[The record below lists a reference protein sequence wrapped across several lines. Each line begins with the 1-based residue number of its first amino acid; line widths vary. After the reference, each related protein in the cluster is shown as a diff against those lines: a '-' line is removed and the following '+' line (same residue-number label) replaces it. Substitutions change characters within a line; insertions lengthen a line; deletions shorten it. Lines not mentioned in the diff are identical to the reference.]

1 MGAIGEYVLSVTAAA
16 MICSAILRM
25 LLGKGTAA
33 VLGKILTGIFMT
45 LTILSPLTDIRI
57 NDFAALHFDYSSQA
71 NTAVAEG
78 EAKAR
83 AALMD
88 SISERTCTYILN
100 KAKQLGVTL
109 QVQVTVSDDAIP
121 VPTKVMLK
129 GSISPYNK
137 RKLQSIIENDLGI
150 HKENQVWT

>member
-78 EAKAR
+78 EAKSR

-137 RKLQSIIENDLGI
+137 RKLQSIIESDLGI